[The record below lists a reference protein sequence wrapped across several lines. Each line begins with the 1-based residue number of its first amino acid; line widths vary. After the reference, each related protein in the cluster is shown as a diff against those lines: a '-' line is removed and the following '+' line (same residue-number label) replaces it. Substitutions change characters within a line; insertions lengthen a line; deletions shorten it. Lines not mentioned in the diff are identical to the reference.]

1 MRDLRP
7 RRAKLPQK
15 SVRVLVLL
23 VAHQALVRGQ
33 LRRPP
38 DLVQAERGADAAV
51 PFGVPVDV
59 VHDGH
64 RRPEDRLRRGR
75 VRDRF
80 PVEAGAPVRLDVR
93 VRAGAVLGNLLEQRD
108 GPRVGWFLFGLERLQ
123 VWKGGGIESLLM
135 PCL

>member
-1 MRDLRP
+1 M
-7 RRAKLPQK
+7 
-15 SVRVLVLL
+15 
-23 VAHQALVRGQ
+23 RGQ

-38 DLVQAERGADAAV
+38 DFVQAERGADAAV

-64 RRPEDRLRRGR
+64 RRLEDWLRRGR

-93 VRAGAVLGNLLEQRD
+93 VRARAVLGDLLEERD
-108 GPRVGWFLFGLERLQ
+108 GTRVGWFLLGLERLE
-123 VWKGGGIESLLM
+123 VWKGEG
-135 PCL
+135 